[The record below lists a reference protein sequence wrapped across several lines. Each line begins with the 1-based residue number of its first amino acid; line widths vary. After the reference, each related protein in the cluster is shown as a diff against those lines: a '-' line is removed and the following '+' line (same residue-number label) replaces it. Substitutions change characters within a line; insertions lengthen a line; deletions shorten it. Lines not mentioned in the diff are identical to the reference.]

1 MAVNYYNRYIEL
13 FEFGKRT
20 QAQMVKMNP
29 QNFYRISR
37 YEYSDGE
44 TKSLV
49 GREASLIF
57 VIGVFDNKI
66 NCIKLNEVRP
76 EIFMSWIPTLIKSSI
91 KSEDID
97 NMEKFSDIIVNSDR
111 SGNVLFE
118 TKIKLNKIYKQEPR
132 PYRTYNLDGLKY
144 IQQINLKKEIIK
156 GML

>member
-1 MAVNYYNRYIEL
+1 MAVNYYNRYVEL
-13 FEFGKRT
+13 FDFGKRT
-20 QAQMVKMNP
+20 QAQVVKMNP

-37 YEYSDGE
+37 YEYSDGD
-44 TKSLV
+44 TKTLA
-49 GREASLIF
+49 GRDASLIF
-57 VIGVFDNKI
+57 VIGVYEDKI

-76 EIFMSWIPTLIKSSI
+76 EIFMDWIPTLLKSSI

-97 NMEKFSDIIVNSDR
+97 NVEKFSDIVINSDG
-111 SGNVLFE
+111 SGNRLFE
-118 TKIKLNKIYKQEPR
+118 SKIKQNKIYKQEPR